1 MQGGLHDAVPD
12 REVVFV
18 TGVLCV
24 FMGAFAVISTV
35 GWNSIRLWG
44 DARAAGAQL
53 KFLWF
58 VGMRLRG
65 VPPRAIVPAYV
76 RAAKAGISADFAD
89 LFANLEAHH
98 LGGGNVDRVVS
109 ALIVARSGDFPLDFR
124 LATTL
129 DLLGRDILEE
139 ARSLS
144 RLGGPAVVS
153 KASGDPAEDLAGR
166 RLLDAMEA
174 YDRGLEGATETTP

>member
-76 RAAKAGISADFAD
+76 RAAKAGISAA
-89 LFANLEAHH
+89 
-98 LGGGNVDRVVS
+98 
-109 ALIVARSGDFPLDFR
+109 
-124 LATTL
+124 
-129 DLLGRDILEE
+129 
-139 ARSLS
+139 
-144 RLGGPAVVS
+144 
-153 KASGDPAEDLAGR
+153 AS
-166 RLLDAMEA
+166 
-174 YDRGLEGATETTP
+174 